1 MPEVTGLHHVSLSVS
16 DRDRSAAWYSEV
28 LGFVELFRE
37 DGDTRR
43 AAVMRFPGGGYSVGL
58 TEHLP
63 VDEAGFDP
71 RHRGLDHVAFTV
83 ADRRALDEWAQR
95 PDELAVEHSGVVDIP
110 VGAILNLRDPDGIAL
125 ALFWDAA

>member
-1 MPEVTGLHHVSLSVS
+1 MPELVGVHHVSLSVS
-16 DRDRSAAWYSEV
+16 DRDRSAAWYAEV
-28 LGFVELFRE
+28 LGFVELLRE
-37 DGDTRR
+37 DGELRR

-83 ADRRALDEWAQR
+83 ADRAGLDEWAR
-95 PDELAVEHSGVVDIP
+95 RLDEAGIEHSGVVTVP
-110 VGAILNLRDPDGIAL
+110 VGAILNFRDPDGIAL
-125 ALFWDAA
+125 ALFWDA